1 MRGQV
6 KISLKKTPKRIGFA
20 IKATQSCLHFIHI
33 LKFCA
38 QSFNGVSHK
47 DCKDYVTIRENFK
60 QFNILVA
67 EIYKPSSA

>member
-1 MRGQV
+1 MTNIKLFERTSQDFFE
-6 KISLKKTPKRIGFA
+6 KKTPKRIGFA

-38 QSFNGVSHK
+38 QTFNGVSHK

-67 EIYKPSSA
+67 